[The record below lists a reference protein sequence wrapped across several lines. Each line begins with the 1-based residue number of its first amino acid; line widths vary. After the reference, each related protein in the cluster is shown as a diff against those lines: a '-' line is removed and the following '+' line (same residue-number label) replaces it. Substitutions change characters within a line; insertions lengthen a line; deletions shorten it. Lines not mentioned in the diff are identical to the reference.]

1 MLHAMGAWNRYLDP
15 AYGWVHRMTL
25 VWLVFTSVRFA
36 LEPLFLHR
44 RFVEAARRDS
54 ARAFAWLQIVTNW
67 LGRGG
72 IRSVIRAS
80 HGEVPSEYRGKA

>member
-1 MLHAMGAWNRYLDP
+1 MGRKCN
-15 AYGWVHRMTL
+15 GWVHRMTL

-54 ARAFAWLQIVTNW
+54 ARAFAWLHRMHGALLVPGTLAIV
-67 LGRGG
+67 GAIAGSRGLL
-72 IRSVIRAS
+72 R
-80 HGEVPSEYRGKA
+80 P